1 DDKQPP
7 PSTQSIRAQ
16 YLSLLNVGK
25 AHYENR
31 EAEKAIESFSSAV
44 KLLPVEPAGRLNLA
58 RAYLHARLIEKA
70 LAEAK
75 EVLAIDRHSTP
86 AHYLAGIAH
95 LRLGQVRQAIAQL
108 EETAR
113 RDPAEATVHFQ
124 LANAFKRDDQTQRYA
139 DELHTTIA
147 LNPNHWNAH
156 YQLAQLAL
164 RARDSETAKRHL
176 EQYERIFKSLPD
188 VKKSPEVLEQCKYTV
203 AEVPV
208 EVHQPSEKP
217 IDVRFVAKPI
227 PLPGHFKVAL
237 PIALIDIDADGLQEV
252 LVTDDAGEVRLM
264 HNRSDTFELSDAP
277 LATLPR
283 GECASGEVADF
294 DNDKLTDVFLFGS
307 RTSMLLKQGEGHA
320 FTDVTASAGLDG
332 GGIRDAIWIDYDH
345 DSDLDLL
352 VVTRLERLQLWQNKG
367 NGTFED
373 QTEPAGI
380 SPELLKITQ
389 VQATDFDG
397 DEATDVVV
405 VSVAGPAWLLHND
418 GLGIFSRRNADPP
431 WPVAFSLIVED
442 FDNDLRRDLLVWG
455 KGGVE
460 VLLSSGGL
468 QAILRAGVPAWQLK
482 QIDYDNDGWLDV
494 LAVTV
499 PPTRPDIGL
508 GLGLLRN
515 VGAGGWQ
522 DVTAACGL
530 SKVQVDGRTKVL
542 VADFDGDG
550 DSDVLYAEPPG
561 RPVLL
566 DNEGGNANRQLKIQL
581 TGTKSNRS
589 GIGTVVE
596 IRSGGF
602 RVSRTVTELPIEIG
616 VGNLKHLDS
625 VRTVWTNGVVKNDI
639 GVKTPGT
646 LKIEEP
652 LVSTGSCPYLY
663 AWDGQ
668 EFRFITDI
676 LGGAPLG
683 LPMRR
688 GRYVPADTYE
698 YIRLGDQDT
707 FPPRDGRYVVQIT
720 DELREILYLDY
731 VRLAVVDHPPGTEV
745 HETDKLEP
753 PPFSK
758 SELWVLKDRIDV
770 VQATDNTGR
779 DWTSELRALDG
790 VRTKPPALRPPQ
802 LRGLAEEHS
811 YTLDFGPLDVSRPWV
826 LVLNGWLMWGEAGVA
841 IAAGQNPDL
850 PNPWP
855 RLDAEVNGEWQA
867 VDVTVGAPSGK
878 PPQSVVVDLA
888 GALPESTTRL
898 RLTAAFEIYWD
909 RAALFVREEAKRA
922 LTVTLAPVRAEL
934 YWRGFPRQTRPDPSG
949 PVLPVTSDISL
960 TPPWD
965 TTPVGWCTRYGD
977 ILELLTEIDDR
988 FVIFNGGD
996 AATIEFAAALE
1007 PLPDGWKRS
1016 FFLISDGWDKD
1027 SDYNVLHGDT
1037 VEPLPFHGMDDQ
1049 LYGRQPRPPATDDW
1063 IERYNTRWV
1072 GP

>member
-1 DDKQPP
+1 M
-7 PSTQSIRAQ
+7 
-16 YLSLLNVGK
+16 
-25 AHYENR
+25 
-31 EAEKAIESFSSAV
+31 
-44 KLLPVEPAGRLNLA
+44 NLA
-58 RAYLHARLIEKA
+58 RAYLQARMNEKA

-95 LRLGQVRQAIAQL
+95 LRLGQVRRAIAQL

-113 RDPAEATVHFQ
+113 RDPKDATVRFQ
-124 LANAFKRDDQTQRYA
+124 LANAFKRDGQPQRYA
-139 DELHTTIA
+139 DELHTTIG

-156 YQLAQLAL
+156 YQIAQIAL
-164 RARDSETAKRHL
+164 KAKDRETAKKHL
-176 EQYERIFKSLPD
+176 GQYERIFKSLPD
-188 VKKSPEVLEQCKYTV
+188 VKKTPEVLEQCKHTA
-203 AEVPV
+203 AEVPA

-227 PLPGHFKVAL
+227 KLPEQFKVVL
-237 PIALIDIDADGLQEV
+237 PIALIDIDEDGLQDV
-252 LVTDDAGEVRLM
+252 LVTNGSGEVRLM
-264 HNRSDTFELSDAP
+264 HNRSGTLELADAP
-277 LATLPR
+277 LGKLS
-283 GECASGEVADF
+283 SGKCSNGKVADF

-307 RTSMLLKQGEGHA
+307 KASMLLKQGESRT
-320 FTDVTASAGLDG
+320 FTDVTTSAGLDG
-332 GGIRDAIWIDYDH
+332 AGLRDAIWIDYDH

-352 VVTRLERLQLWQNKG
+352 VVTDAGGLRLWQNRG

-373 QTEPAGI
+373 QSVPSGI
-380 SPELLKITQ
+380 SPDWADVLF

-405 VSVAGPAWLLHND
+405 AMRGAPSWLLHND
-418 GLGIFSRRNADPP
+418 GLGIFSRLDADPP
-431 WPVAFSLIVED
+431 WPAAYMLVAED
-442 FDNDLRRDLLVWG
+442 FDNDLRGDLLTRG
-455 KGGVE
+455 QGGIE
-460 VLLSSGGL
+460 VLLSSGGR
-468 QAILRAGVPAWQLK
+468 QAVLPASVTTSQLK

-494 LAVTV
+494 LATMV
-499 PPTRPDIGL
+499 PRTRPDSGL
-508 GLGLLRN
+508 GLGLFRN
-515 VGAGGWQ
+515 AGASEWQ
-522 DVTAACGL
+522 NVSVACGL
-530 SKVQVDGRTKVL
+530 SNVRVDMMCRVL

-550 DSDVLYAEPPG
+550 DSDVLYAEPLG
-561 RPVLL
+561 GPVLL

-581 TGTKSNRS
+581 TGTKSNHS
-589 GIGTVVE
+589 GIGTVIE

-602 RVSRTVTELPIEIG
+602 RLSRTVAELPIEIG
-616 VGNLKHLDS
+616 VGDLETLDS
-625 VRTVWTNGVVKNDI
+625 VRTVWTNSVVKNDI
-639 GVKTPGT
+639 GVKTPST

-707 FPPRDGRYVVQIT
+707 FPPRDGRYVLQIT

-753 PPFSK
+753 PPFSE
-758 SELWVLKDRIDV
+758 SELWVLKDRIDI
-770 VQATDNTGR
+770 VQAMDNTGR
-779 DWTSELRALDG
+779 DWTSELRLLDG

-841 IAAGQNPDL
+841 IAASQNPDL

-855 RLDAEVNGEWQA
+855 RLEAEVDGDWQA
-867 VDVTVGAPSGK
+867 VDVKVGAPSGK

-888 GALPESTTRL
+888 GALPEGTTRL
-898 RLTAAFEIYWD
+898 RLTTAFEIYWD

-934 YWRGFPRQTRPDPSG
+934 YWRGFPRQTRPDPNG

-996 AATIEFAAALE
+996 AATIEFDAALE
-1007 PLPDGWKRS
+1007 PLPDGWTRS

-1027 SDYNVLHGDT
+1027 SDYNVVHGDT
-1037 VEPLPFHGMDDQ
+1037 IEPLPFHGMDDQ
-1049 LYGRQPRPPATDDW
+1049 LYGRQPQPPALDDW